1 MKTLALALFA
11 VALSLSSMDCT
22 PAAWAKADVIFN
34 DVLSGVEHQET
45 IEQIELQ
52 VAADAGFSGVVNTVV
67 VTLVVDALDTL
78 INLGVIPPQY
88 VPSAV
93 AMETQEA
100 DKLVKMGGHM
110 PHALLSIHRGA
121 F

>member
-22 PAAWAKADVIFN
+22 PAAWAKADTVLS
-34 DVLSGVEHQET
+34 DVLSGIEHGET
-45 IEQIELQ
+45 LEQIELA
-52 VAADAGFSGVVNTVV
+52 VAADAGFGGVVNTIV
-67 VTLVVDALDTL
+67 VTLVVDALDVLVSMGIIPANL
-78 INLGVIPPQY
+78 IPTATALEV
-88 VPSAV
+88 
-93 AMETQEA
+93 QEA